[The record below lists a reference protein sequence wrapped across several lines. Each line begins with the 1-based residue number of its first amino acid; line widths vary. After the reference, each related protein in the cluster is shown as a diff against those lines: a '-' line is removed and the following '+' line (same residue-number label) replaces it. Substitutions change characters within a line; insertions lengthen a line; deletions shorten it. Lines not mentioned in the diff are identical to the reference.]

1 MVRRIFFFVLLAG
14 VSAAG
19 EPEVLKINADK
30 LVYLEKGNIAEFKK
44 NVKFSKEG
52 FSGNSGYLR
61 FDKKK
66 RKIFAEGK
74 VYIILESTTARK
86 VKLWTE
92 KISYTEKDDKISSPS
107 FSRFLVFTSTSRRA
121 DAADGAE
128 DNLST
133 SPGVYEITCDSF
145 YGFAGSRRFYL
156 SGKPVII
163 NGENLKGMSD
173 FVDFSN
179 DVIDMR
185 GNASLDYTEE
195 KPYQV
200 LAEFIRIDTVRDLA
214 SFKKDVEGT
223 FYGLNPDK

>member
-1 MVRRIFFFVLLAG
+1 MMRKIFFSVLLAA
-14 VSAAG
+14 VSVAS

-30 LVYLEKGNIAEFKK
+30 LIYLKKGDIVEFKE

-66 RKIFAEGK
+66 RKISAKGK

-86 VKLWTE
+86 VELWTE

-107 FSRFLVFTSTSRRA
+107 SSRFLVFTSTSP
-121 DAADGAE
+121 GK
-128 DNLST
+128 S
-133 SPGVYEITCDSF
+133 GVYEITCASF
-145 YGFAGSRRFYL
+145 YGFAESHRFYL

-163 NGENLKGMSD
+163 NGEDIKGMSD

-179 DVIDMR
+179 DIINMR
-185 GNASLDYTEE
+185 GNASLDHAEE

-200 LAEFIRIDTVRDLA
+200 LAEFIRIDTAHDTV
-214 SFKKDVEGT
+214 SFKKNVDGT
-223 FYGLNPDK
+223 FYDSPNLNTVK